1 MELCLRTAQVDVGAL
16 TATTSNLS
24 NADFMAGRLQFN
36 EAGKPGATVENQ
48 GRITVAEGGFAALVG
63 RQAIVALNL
72 YLERQRRAE
81 AMPAPQRRQGLGY
94 DLALARLAKNVCPG
108 CERPVD
114 LKDGKTDFC
123 PHCGMGLFD
132 HCGHCNARKS
142 AFARFCQACGQ
153 AAGGVA
159 GGYEAP

>member
-1 MELCLRTAQVDVGAL
+1 MELVPYLPSYGGYVRYIVGIAL
-16 TATTSNLS
+16 T
-24 NADFMAGRLQFN
+24 
-36 EAGKPGATVENQ
+36 
-48 GRITVAEGGFAALVG
+48 ALVG
-63 RQAIVALNL
+63 RQAIVALNR